1 MTTRACRGNFK
12 LRFEHWPVVGLWP
25 ISLILM
31 QATLL
36 EVGDFAVTV
45 AVVACHLL
53 QLHLIM
59 LYWLNRPPHWQI
71 ALALVI
77 LAVSLGAGAFAR
89 DLPEFLRSLA
99 HVTNTVVMVLICLN
113 LRLGRGEEVGRS
125 FALFCVLASAV
136 ALVIVVQAISFNL
149 WRDFRLAG
157 LLGPFAPAGP
167 GGEIYAP
174 SPGAALPRANGLYSE
189 PSVAGWFM
197 TFAAALGL
205 AARRLRPALGT
216 LTAAACSL
224 GAMATLSL
232 TGILGP
238 VLVWASYLLLVRD
251 RWRFKAVCA
260 LIAGSGMLAALH
272 QAHELGILSRFDHL
286 NTPGTSIY
294 FRLSAPY
301 RLIGES
307 LERYP
312 LGYPLGQTDFIASRH
327 YYINWDQGS
336 QTNVDNTLL
345 MIVFYFGLLGILCNA
360 AYLLKAA
367 QFLVL
372 KRHAV
377 GLVMLSLLIAASTTG
392 AGWAHHFVL
401 MTGYAIVVGR
411 WLYQRPPASLPHP
424 RPAMALPGSLG
435 RAEAGL
441 RRAQRREQLALP
453 LLRDAEVARLDVAKA
468 ADLLRHSGE
477 FHRNGVIGGGKLL
490 QDLRH
495 DRLVLGDQAPLQPAL
510 RAVAERVERRA
521 AQPLEPGQLA
531 HDRQHPRAVGLLSGP
546 PGRRIPP
553 GEERRRQVDLE
564 RRLPLEL
571 AP

>member
-1 MTTRACRGNFK
+1 MNTEARIGAK
-12 LRFEHWPVVGLWP
+12 MLEDPSLRMLECCLALGSTPRNCWWAQEGWNP
-25 ISLILM
+25 
-31 QATLL
+31 QAGDRLSPAATSSGHVLL
-36 EVGDFAVTV
+36 AEPA
-45 AVVACHLL
+45 A
-53 QLHLIM
+53 
-59 LYWLNRPPHWQI
+59 
-71 ALALVI
+71 ALADH
-77 LAVSLGAGAFAR
+77 GRAGDPRRRPRGGRVRPRSPA
-89 DLPEFLRSLA
+89 EFLRSLA
-99 HVTNTVVMVLICLN
+99 HVSNSVLMVLICLN
-113 LRLGRGEEVGRS
+113 VRIGRGEEVGRS
-125 FALFCVLASAV
+125 FALFCLLASAV
-136 ALVIVVQAISFNL
+136 ALVIIVQAISFNL

-157 LLGPFAPAGP
+157 LLGEFAPAGP

-174 SPGAALPRANGLYSE
+174 SPAAALPRANGLYSE

-197 TFAAALGL
+197 TFATALAL

-216 LTAAACSL
+216 LTAAACSF

-238 VLVWASYLLLVRD
+238 TLVWTSYLLLVRD
-251 RWRFKAVCA
+251 RWRFKAISG
-260 LIAGSGMLAALH
+260 LIAGLGMAAALH

-312 LGYPLGQTDFIASRH
+312 FGYPLGQTDFIATRH

-377 GLVMLSLLIAASTTG
+377 GLIMLSLLIAASTTG

-401 MTGYAIVVGR
+401 MIGYAIVVGR
-411 WLYQRPPASLPHP
+411 WLYERRPLQLPQP
-424 RPAMALPGSLG
+424 TVGGALAAHS
-435 RAEAGL
+435 AAL
-441 RRAQRREQLALP
+441 RRVSGTRS
-453 LLRDAEVARLDVAKA
+453 KA
-468 ADLLRHSGE
+468 SSSLSRCFAT
-477 FHRNGVIGGGKLL
+477 
-490 QDLRH
+490 
-495 DRLVLGDQAPLQPAL
+495 
-510 RAVAERVERRA
+510 
-521 AQPLEPGQLA
+521 
-531 HDRQHPRAVGLLSGP
+531 PRCRSLT
-546 PGRRIPP
+546 
-553 GEERRRQVDLE
+553 
-564 RRLPLEL
+564 
-571 AP
+571 